1 MIENGW
7 KEWFLNEQKQPY
19 FKELMEFVEK
29 EYKEKE
35 VYPPYEQIF
44 QAFEVTDLDDIKVV
58 ILGQDPYH
66 QKNQAHG
73 FCFSVNKGVKVP
85 PSLRNIYKELHDD
98 IGFVIPDHGNLMEWA
113 KQGVFLNNACLTV
126 VDSTPKAHANKG
138 WEIFTD
144 HAIQKINEKDTPVVF
159 LLWGK
164 DARSKKKYIDTKK
177 HLVLEAAH
185 PSPLSAYRGFFGCK
199 HFSKCNEFLIKNHLT
214 PIDWSISNESFN

>member
-7 KEWFLNEQKQPY
+7 KEWFMNEQKQPY
-19 FKELMEFVEK
+19 FKELMAFVDQ
-29 EYKEKE
+29 EYQEKE
-35 VYPPYEQIF
+35 VYPPYDQIF

-98 IGFVIPDHGNLMEWA
+98 IGFDIPSHGNLMEWA

-126 VDSTPKAHANKG
+126 VDSTPKAHAKKG

-159 LLWGK
+159 LLWGS
-164 DARSKKKYIDTKK
+164 DARSKKKLIDQKK

-185 PSPLSAYRGFFGCK
+185 PSPLSSYRGFFGCK

-214 PIDWSISNESFN
+214 PIDWSISE

>member
-7 KEWFLNEQKQPY
+7 KEWFMNEQKQPY

-29 EYKEKE
+29 EYKEKD
-35 VYPPYEQIF
+35 VYAPYEQIF

-144 HAIQKINEKDTPVVF
+144 HEI
-159 LLWGK
+159 G
-164 DARSKKKYIDTKK
+164 R
-177 HLVLEAAH
+177 AH
-185 PSPLSAYRGFFGCK
+185 V
-199 HFSKCNEFLIKNHLT
+199 
-214 PIDWSISNESFN
+214 